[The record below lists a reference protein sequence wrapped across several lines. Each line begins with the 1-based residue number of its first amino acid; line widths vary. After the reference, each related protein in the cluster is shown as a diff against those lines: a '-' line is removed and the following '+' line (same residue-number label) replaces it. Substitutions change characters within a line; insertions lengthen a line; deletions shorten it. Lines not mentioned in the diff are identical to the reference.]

1 MGWIRIQNLDLNT
14 NRDRPMLDPL
24 PPLLFHSL
32 KKKKNSFLEPFLSGK
47 LRTLSRF
54 SLSLIFCPD
63 LGRWYAK
70 ELTERRESNTRM
82 SMPSHICSDPATDSD
97 TLSDGPDYEPISS
110 EPDTSEDSSWIN
122 NGESYYPNE
131 HISSLSLHDS
141 NPSSP
146 ICNGFSETELGNGYF
161 SLIPNGNMIEQEAI
175 EEEEKDER
183 EINASESAIS
193 TAFQE
198 DEERRNAPLPAE
210 RSSAIIDAMRGVSF
224 HGSPP
229 PWVDRVP
236 EDRWLEILRRSR

>member
-1 MGWIRIQNLDLNT
+1 
-14 NRDRPMLDPL
+14 
-24 PPLLFHSL
+24 
-32 KKKKNSFLEPFLSGK
+32 
-47 LRTLSRF
+47 
-54 SLSLIFCPD
+54 
-63 LGRWYAK
+63 
-70 ELTERRESNTRM
+70 
-82 SMPSHICSDPATDSD
+82 MPSHICSGTPTHHSQVSIFLPLSKSIALPLSKSIALPLSLTPKTYIYAEDPATDSD

-122 NGESYYPNE
+122 NGESYYPIE